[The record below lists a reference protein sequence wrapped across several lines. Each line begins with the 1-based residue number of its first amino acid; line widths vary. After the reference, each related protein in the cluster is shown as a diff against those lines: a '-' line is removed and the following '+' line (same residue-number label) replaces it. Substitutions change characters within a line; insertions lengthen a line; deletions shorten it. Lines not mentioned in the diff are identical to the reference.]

1 MYVCMYMCIRVC
13 MCACAYMRQC
23 VCVHT
28 CVCACVCAYVCVR
41 NSMMSLEGIPLYISE
56 IIDSLDEADIILNVV
71 KGTIARMAYKNFG
84 V

>member
-1 MYVCMYMCIRVC
+1 MYVCICAYVCVC
-13 MCACAYMRQC
+13 MHVHTCVS

-28 CVCACVCAYVCVR
+28 CVRACVCAYVHVR